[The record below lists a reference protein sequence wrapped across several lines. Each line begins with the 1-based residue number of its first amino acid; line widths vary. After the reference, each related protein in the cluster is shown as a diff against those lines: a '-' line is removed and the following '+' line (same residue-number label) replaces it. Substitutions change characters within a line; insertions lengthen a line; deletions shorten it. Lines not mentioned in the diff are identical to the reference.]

1 MSQLKHSAILR
12 GDVLQDMATGQ
23 KFMLHPT
30 DADRQKGIWEYNEEA
45 DGHRW
50 HYIVVNEVTYALN
63 GCYLDWEEEMEEWC
77 QETMGQWPFGNRLSE
92 EELFIREVDDVLFDL
107 DCHLEAELEWMDRM
121 EDEENESD
129 DIDDDSDFDD
139 ISEDE
144 GYNTSPEV
152 DFDQFDYW
160 ALGLNS
166 HLWRIELYK
175 DCNDGFLDPLVI
187 KYYYLLI
194 LKKV

>member
-1 MSQLKHSAILR
+1 MSQRKHSAVLR

-23 KFMLHPT
+23 KYMLHPT
-30 DADRQKGIWEYNEEA
+30 DDDRQKGIWEYNEEA

-50 HYIVVNEVTYALN
+50 HYIVVNDVTYAL

-92 EELFIREVDDVLFDL
+92 EELFMREVDDVLFGL
-107 DCHLEAELEWMDRM
+107 ECHLEAELEWMDRM
-121 EDEENESD
+121 EDEENEEPD
-129 DIDDDSDFDD
+129 DIDDDSDTDD

-166 HLWRIELYK
+166 HLWRISLYK
-175 DCNDGFLDPLVI
+175 DCNDGFWTL
-187 KYYYLLI
+187 
-194 LKKV
+194 